1 MKIDI
6 SSIDR
11 TQFMVHE
18 HSLNGEIVHLIQ
30 PQHIGTKW
38 TQDNK
43 HMRSVVV
50 NYAGEVI
57 SASFPKFTN
66 YGENPEHFPVP
77 TSLKNTTVVEKLD
90 GSTLIVS
97 KYNGQ
102 YILRT
107 RGTVDA
113 STMANGHEL
122 EIFKNAI
129 LKKLDELPVDFT
141 GSWNYSMLFE
151 WVSPIN
157 KIVLNYGDEP
167 DWYLVGVV
175 NHINYSLQMQDT
187 LNEFARVAD
196 LKRPATYT
204 FSSVQDLLKDVD
216 QWRGKE
222 GVVVYSKND
231 QMLHKVKGAWY
242 LALHHMKSELSNIE
256 KVLDVWLEQGM
267 PDYQTFYNY
276 IFTTFDFELAEQIK
290 GTISRIVDGKKEVNK
305 IVDGMN
311 NFVNNRL
318 RSLPSRKE
326 QAQLVISSYGE
337 TNRAAFVFK
346 ILDNR
351 PLGKEEYKKLLFQVL
366 KN

>member
-6 SSIDR
+6 QKVDR

-18 HSLNGEIVHLIQ
+18 HSLNGELVYLIQ
-30 PQHIGTKW
+30 PQHIGTQW
-38 TQDNK
+38 RQDNK

-57 SASFPKFTN
+57 SAGFPKFTN
-66 YGENPEHFPVP
+66 WGENPDHFPVP
-77 TSLKNTTVVEKLD
+77 NSLKHCTVVEKLD
-90 GSTLIVS
+90 GSLLIVS

-113 STMANGHEL
+113 STLANGHEL
-122 EIFKNAI
+122 EIFNNTI
-129 LKKLDELPVDFT
+129 LSKLADNNDT
-141 GSWNYSMLFE
+141 WDYSVLFE
-151 WVSPIN
+151 WLSPIN

-167 DWYLVGVV
+167 SWRLIGFI
-175 NHINYSLQMQDT
+175 NHINYSLAQQDM
-187 LNEFARVAD
+187 LDAMAKKYGFD
-196 LKRPATYT
+196 RPPTYT
-204 FSSVQDLLKDVD
+204 FSSVEDLLKDVD

-256 KVLDVWLEQGM
+256 KVIDVWLEQGM

-276 IFTTFDFELAEQIK
+276 IFTTFDYELAEQCR
-290 GTISRIVDGKKEVNK
+290 GMISRICDAKKEVDK
-305 IVDGMN
+305 IIWGMN
-311 NFVNNRL
+311 IFVNTRL
-318 RSLPSRKE
+318 RLLSTRKE
-326 QAQLVISSYGE
+326 QAEQVISAYGN
-337 TNRAAFVFK
+337 TNRASFLFK
-346 ILDNR
+346 LLDGKS
-351 PLGKEEYKKLLFQVL
+351 LGKEEYKKLLFQVL